1 LFHRIGREALQAIMR
16 LETEATL
23 RCRNGIAVFTAMIVA
38 VIVAGCGG
46 GTQSPP
52 AVQLALTAPTEGA
65 EVAVRNIKVFGTVD
79 PASATVLVA
88 GKHVRVEHGVFAQ
101 WTALRKGLSHI
112 KIMARAP
119 GYLPANLSVAVTSSP
134 GARPSRASSGASTGE
149 RTEGT
154 ATTSIGNP
162 TPPPAGSEYEPR
174 VRTTFVRA
182 CELAAGEGSSAE
194 AACNCALSHVEAVAS
209 QSTLQATELAIDRG
223 EATVPQWLRNAA
235 RDCKKP

>member
-1 LFHRIGREALQAIMR
+1 MR
-16 LETEATL
+16 VETEATL
-23 RCRNGIAVFTAMIVA
+23 RCRTGMVVFTAMIVA
-38 VIVAGCGG
+38 VIVAGCG

-65 EVAVRNIKVFGTVD
+65 EVDVRNIKVFGTVN
-79 PASATVLVA
+79 PANATVLVA

-119 GYLPANLSVAVTSSP
+119 GYQPANLSVAVTSSP
-134 GARPSRASSGASTGE
+134 SARPSRASSGTSTGE
-149 RTEGT
+149 STEG
-154 ATTSIGNP
+154 AAPTSIGNP
-162 TPPPAGSEYEPR
+162 TPPPAGSAYEPR

-194 AACNCALSHVEAVAS
+194 AACNCVLSHVEAVAS

-235 RDCKKP
+235 LGCKKT